1 MVKRQALALLGL
13 LMTAVSV
20 LVFAPAAGAHDADE
34 AYVYLSVSESSL
46 SGRVELAFVDV
57 EQVFG
62 IDLEGRGDVVLE
74 RVNESLEELIAYTD
88 QHLQIG
94 AEGRQW
100 QIEFGE
106 ASLLFPNN
114 TPDFNYVQLA
124 FEVVVPDA
132 SVPRDLEVT
141 FDPFFDEVPDRVGLL
156 LIENDWAAGTFDN
169 ESEALVAFDRSN
181 RTSR

>member
-74 RVNESLEELIAYTD
+74 RVNE
-88 QHLQIG
+88 
-94 AEGRQW
+94 
-100 QIEFGE
+100 
-106 ASLLFPNN
+106 
-114 TPDFNYVQLA
+114 
-124 FEVVVPDA
+124 
-132 SVPRDLEVT
+132 
-141 FDPFFDEVPDRVGLL
+141 
-156 LIENDWAAGTFDN
+156 
-169 ESEALVAFDRSN
+169 
-181 RTSR
+181 

>member
-1 MVKRQALALLGL
+1 
-13 LMTAVSV
+13 
-20 LVFAPAAGAHDADE
+20 
-34 AYVYLSVSESSL
+34 
-46 SGRVELAFVDV
+46 
-57 EQVFG
+57 
-62 IDLEGRGDVVLE
+62 
-74 RVNESLEELIAYTD
+74 
-88 QHLQIG
+88 
-94 AEGRQW
+94 GRQW

-124 FEVVVPDA
+124 FEVVVPEA

-181 RTSR
+181 RSRDVDLGDTSNWSNFTAST